1 MSVDLFSLITFIG
14 SFAAGLLGALT
25 GLGGGIV
32 IIPLLTLLLGVDL
45 HYAIGA
51 SLISVIATSS
61 GAAAAYV
68 KEGIT
73 NMRIGMFL
81 EIATTLGA
89 VIAGAYLTNYLPKS
103 MLGIIFGAILLFSAF
118 MSIRKKISHE
128 DHGPS
133 GYWASLFKLNG
144 SYPTAQGLSFY
155 TVRNVVG
162 GWFMMLFAGIMSGLL
177 GIGSGA
183 LKVIAMDNIMRV
195 PFKVST
201 TTSNFMIGVTAAA
214 SAVIYFQKGY
224 IIPGIAAPV
233 MLGVLLGA
241 MLGARVL
248 VKAQTKWLRWGF
260 AVVVTFL
267 AIQMIYRS
275 VNGSV

>member
-1 MSVDLFSLITFIG
+1 MSVDSFSLITFIG
-14 SFAAGLLGALT
+14 SLAAGLLGALT
-25 GLGGGIV
+25 GLGGGVI
-32 IIPLLTLLLGVDL
+32 IIPLLTLGLGVDI

-89 VIAGAYLTNYLPKS
+89 VIAGAFLTHYLPKNI
-103 MLGIIFGAILLFSAF
+103 LGIIFGGILLFSAF
-118 MSIRKKISHE
+118 MSTRKKVNHE
-128 DHGPS
+128 DYGHS
-133 GYWASLFKLNG
+133 GYWATTFKLNG
-144 SYPTAQGLSFY
+144 HYPTPQGSSFY
-155 TVRNVVG
+155 TVRNVIG
-162 GWFMMLFAGIMSGLL
+162 GWVMMFFAGIMSGLL

-183 LKVIAMDNIMRV
+183 LKVLAMDNIMKV

-224 IIPGIAAPV
+224 IVPGIAAPV
-233 MLGVLLGA
+233 MLGVLIGA
-241 MLGARVL
+241 MLGARIL
-248 VKAQTKWLRWGF
+248 VKAQTQWLRWGF
-260 AVVVTFL
+260 AIVVTFI
-267 AIQMIYRS
+267 AIQMIY
-275 VNGSV
+275 NGIHGKV

>member
-1 MSVDLFSLITFIG
+1 MSIDLFSVITFIG

-25 GLGGGIV
+25 GLGGGII

-89 VIAGAYLTNYLPKS
+89 VVAGAFLTNYLPKDV
-103 MLGIIFGAILLFSAF
+103 LGIIFGGILLFSAV
-118 MSIRKKISHE
+118 MSIRKKINHE
-128 DHGPS
+128 EHGTP
-133 GYWASLFKLNG
+133 GYWSATFKLNS
-144 SYPTAQGLSFY
+144 SYPTAQGISFY
-155 TVRNVVG
+155 TVRNVIG

-183 LKVIAMDNIMRV
+183 LKVVAMDNIMRV

-224 IIPGIAAPV
+224 IVPGIAAPV
-233 MLGVLLGA
+233 MLGVLIGA

-248 VKAQTKWLRWGF
+248 VKAQTQWLRWGF
-260 AVVVTFL
+260 ALVVTFL
-267 AIQMIYRS
+267 AIQMIYRGLHGT
-275 VNGSV
+275 V

>member
-1 MSVDLFSLITFIG
+1 MSVDSFSLITFIG
-14 SFAAGLLGALT
+14 SLAAGLLGALT
-25 GLGGGIV
+25 GLGGGVI
-32 IIPLLTLLLGVDL
+32 IIPLLTLGLGVDL

-89 VIAGAYLTNYLPKS
+89 VIAGAFLTTYLPKS
-103 MLGIIFGAILLFSAF
+103 ILEVIFGFILLFSAF
-118 MSIRKKISHE
+118 MSTRKKINHE
-128 DHGPS
+128 DHGNP
-133 GYWASLFKLNG
+133 GYWASTFKLNG
-144 SYPTAQGLSFY
+144 SYPTPQGINFY
-155 TVRNVVG
+155 TVRNVIG
-162 GWFMMLFAGIMSGLL
+162 GWIMMFFAGIMSGLL

-183 LKVIAMDNIMRV
+183 LKVLAMDNIMRV

-224 IIPGIAAPV
+224 IVPGIAAPV
-233 MLGVLLGA
+233 MLGVLIGA
-241 MLGARVL
+241 MLGAKIL

-260 AVVVTFL
+260 AIVVTYL
-267 AIQMIYRS
+267 AIQMIY
-275 VNGSV
+275 NGVQ

>member
-1 MSVDLFSLITFIG
+1 MSIDSFSLITFVG
-14 SFAAGLLGALT
+14 SLAAGLLGALT
-25 GLGGGIV
+25 GLGGGVI
-32 IIPLLTLLLGVDL
+32 IIPLLTLGLGVDF
-45 HYAIGA
+45 HYAVGA

-89 VIAGAYLTNYLPKS
+89 VIAGAFLTTYLPKNV
-103 MLGIIFGAILLFSAF
+103 LEIIFGLILLFSAF
-118 MSIRKKISHE
+118 MSTRKKINHE
-128 DHGPS
+128 DHGKAQ
-133 GYWASLFKLNG
+133 YWATTFKLNG
-144 SYPTAQGLSFY
+144 SYPTSEGLSFY
-155 TVRNVVG
+155 TVRNVIG
-162 GWFMMLFAGIMSGLL
+162 GWAMMFFAGIMSGLL

-183 LKVIAMDNIMRV
+183 LKVLAMDNIMRV

-224 IIPGIAAPV
+224 IVPGIAAPV
-233 MLGVLLGA
+233 MLGVLIGA
-241 MLGARVL
+241 MLGAKIL
-248 VKAQTKWLRWGF
+248 VKAQTRWLRWGF
-260 AVVVTFL
+260 AIVVTYL
-267 AIQMIYRS
+267 ATQMIY
-275 VNGSV
+275 NGMH